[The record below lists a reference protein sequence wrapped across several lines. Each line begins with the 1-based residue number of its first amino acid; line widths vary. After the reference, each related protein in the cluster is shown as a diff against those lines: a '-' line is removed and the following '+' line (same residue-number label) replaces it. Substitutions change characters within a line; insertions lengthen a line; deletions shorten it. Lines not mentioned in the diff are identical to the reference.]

1 MLHFIFKLCTVYI
14 ISIIKYIIPNE
25 PGPPNNPVE
34 LEAVV
39 GAPVCPNNPV
49 DVVDIPKLPDFVN
62 CVPVCPNMPED
73 ELDAD

>member
-1 MLHFIFKLCTVYI
+1 
-14 ISIIKYIIPNE
+14 
-25 PGPPNNPVE
+25 

-49 DVVDIPKLPDFVN
+49 DVVDIPKVSDFVD

-73 ELDAD
+73 ELGLCGQTGTPPVTMAPGLFGQTGTPPVTMAPGLFGP